1 MKHILIH
8 AFILFFISFPVL
20 AFAENISCDALFL
33 DLSSDQ
39 PVQGFITGIK
49 MNDQFIALETSDN
62 GKEYIYQID
71 LLASKKSERTYIGK
85 IGSLPIDQTPM
96 DQQVS
101 VMLNKPEEKDK
112 NLDGVLT
119 DTHLDTYVLKN
130 CREKRNALN

>member
-8 AFILFFISFPVL
+8 AFILFFTSFPTH

-39 PVQGFITGIK
+39 PVPGFITGIK
-49 MNDQFIALETSDN
+49 MNDQSITLETTDH
-62 GKEYIYQID
+62 GKEYNYPID
-71 LLASKKSERTYIGK
+71 VFASKKSERTYIGK